1 MTRIYIAIAAVL
13 ILVGALYGV
22 YRKGYSLAENEVM
35 AKWAASTIKNA
46 ELARKEL
53 ERVQAKAD
61 AEREQY
67 KQEREQ
73 KEEAERKRLENER
86 IEAER
91 RAADLLKRYQY
102 ALTHKP
108 DCAEQ
113 MKQVL
118 ACPVR

>member
-1 MTRIYIAIAAVL
+1 MKLYAYIAAVL
-13 ILVGALYGV
+13 LLIGALNGV
-22 YRKGYSLAENEVM
+22 YRKGYNAASNEVR
-35 AKWAASTIKNA
+35 AEWAASTIKNT
-46 ELARKEL
+46 ELPRKEL
-53 ERVQAKAD
+53 ERGQAKAD

-67 KQEREQ
+67 KQEREK
-73 KEEAERKRLENER
+73 KEKAERERLENER